1 MNVRGFPAFPPG
13 KRRRG
18 HFATSWWGRAW
29 IKAMEDT
36 ALDQEQLKQGRKYAW
51 TGYVGAITVSPGRIA
66 ASVQDYEDDTSYR
79 TVVRLAQ
86 LTDAEWARFLG
97 QVAVKA
103 GHIAALLD
111 GDMPD
116 DLVDSAESA
125 GVRLLPE
132 IGDLDPDCDC
142 PGWELP
148 CKHAAALAYQASWL
162 LDADPFV
169 LLLVRGRSGHELLGE
184 LQARNGIAPPREIL
198 STPALH
204 AFSRGAAPLPD
215 TPPVVITPSPPLEVA
230 PADGIDPEALQ
241 RLAADAASRARELL
255 VHDDVAALD
264 LWQDTVRI
272 AAAHTDV
279 FARLAAGRTRE
290 LTRAVRAWT
299 FGGLSGLRVLDEP
312 WNPPKS
318 DLARARAAWE
328 GDELPGVQVWR
339 NRWTITG
346 LGVQL
351 RYGRNGHW
359 YPYREES
366 GEWWP
371 AGPPE
376 RDPAIALAELLSA
389 LDR

>member
-1 MNVRGFPAFPPG
+1 MNARGFPAFSPG
-13 KRRRG
+13 KRGRG
-18 HFATSWWGRAW
+18 HFARSWWGRAW

-66 ASVQDYEDDTSYR
+66 ASVRDYEDDTSYR

-86 LTDAEWARFLG
+86 LSHAEWARFLD

-116 DLVDSAESA
+116 DLIDSAESA
-125 GVRLLPE
+125 GVRLLPD

-169 LLLVRGRSGHELLGE
+169 LLLVRGRGEHELVGE
-184 LQARNGIAPPREIL
+184 LQTRNEIAPAREVL
-198 STPALH
+198 STPALY
-204 AFSRGAAPLPD
+204 AFSRDAAPLPD
-215 TPPVVITPSPPLEVA
+215 APPVATTPTPPLNVVPV
-230 PADGIDPEALQ
+230 DGINPEALR

-255 VHDDVAALD
+255 VHDDVAALA

-272 AAAHTDV
+272 AATHPEV
-279 FARLAAGRTRE
+279 FDRLSTGRTRE

-299 FGGLSGLRVLDEP
+299 FGGLAGLRVLDEP
-312 WNPPKS
+312 WNPPSS

-328 GDELPGVQVWR
+328 DDDLPGVRVWR

-346 LGVQL
+346 RGVQL
-351 RYGRNGHW
+351 RYARNGRW
-359 YPYREES
+359 YPYREEF

-371 AGPPE
+371 AGPPQ

-389 LDR
+389 RDR